1 MVHPVLFNQ
10 NAYFGRGAIAEV
22 PNCAKSMGLT
32 KAFIVTGPVLT
43 RVGTVAKVTDL
54 LDAAGVG
61 YVTYTDIAPNP
72 PIEDITKGVAAFKAS
87 GADFIIGLGGGSPQ
101 DACKAIGIIAANPEF
116 ADVSSLEGLSP
127 TKNPSV
133 PIFGIPTTAGSAS
146 ETTDYYVV
154 TDEAAERKWVA
165 VDPHCMPIVAFVDP
179 DLMDGM
185 PRHLKVA
192 SGLDCLTH
200 AIESYINPDAWAL
213 TEALSKKSFELT
225 AANLAKSADGD
236 KVAGEMMGY
245 SSFIAGMAFSNVGL
259 GLVHSMAHQLGGR
272 LGVDHGE
279 ANGILLAKVMEFN
292 KEFTGEKYRDIA
304 NAFGVADAYT
314 GELASV
320 REEAITAVHDF
331 ALSLG
336 NPATISEVGAKE
348 EDLQPLA
355 EAAFIDACLPGNPR
369 KPTVEE
375 IRGIYASLM

>member
-1 MVHPVLFNQ
+1 MVYPVLFNQ
-10 NAYFGRGAIAEV
+10 NAYFGRGAIKEV
-22 PNCAKSMGLT
+22 PNCAKAMGLT
-32 KAFIVTGPVLT
+32 KAFIVTGPVLK

-54 LDAAGVG
+54 LDTADIA
-61 YVTYTDIAPNP
+61 YEIYTDVKPNP
-72 PIEDITKGVAAFKAS
+72 PVDDIKRGVRAFKES

-101 DACKAIGIIAANPEF
+101 DACKGIGIVAANPEF
-116 ADVSSLEGLSP
+116 ADIVSLEGVAD

-154 TDEAAERKWVA
+154 TDTEKERKFVA

-200 AIESYINPDAWAL
+200 AIESYINPGAWAL

-225 AANLAKSADGD
+225 AQYLPKSAEGD
-236 KVAGEMMGY
+236 KEAGEMMGY

-279 ANGILLAKVMEFN
+279 ANGILLATVMEFN
-292 KEFTGEKYRDIA
+292 KEYTGEKYRDIA
-304 NAFGVADAYT
+304 HAFGVEDSYT
-314 GELASV
+314 GDLEVV
-320 REEAITAVHDF
+320 REEAITAVREF

-336 NPATISEVGAKE
+336 NPATISEVGATE
-348 EDLQPLA
+348 GDLTPLA
-355 EAAFIDACLPGNPR
+355 EAAFVDACLPGNPR
-369 KPTVEE
+369 QPSVEE
-375 IRGIYASLM
+375 IRALYASLM

>member
-1 MVHPVLFNQ
+1 MVYPVLFNQ
-10 NAYFGRGAIAEV
+10 NAYFGRGAIKEIPA
-22 PNCAKSMGLT
+22 CATSMGLT

-54 LDAAGVG
+54 LDAAGIA
-61 YVTYTDIAPNP
+61 YSIYTDVEPNP
-72 PIEDITKGVAAFKAS
+72 PVSNIKQGVKAFKES

-101 DACKAIGIIAANPEF
+101 DACKGIGIVAANPDF
-116 ADVSSLEGLSP
+116 ADVLSLEGAAN
-127 TKNPSV
+127 TANPSV
-133 PIFGIPTTAGSAS
+133 PIFGVPTTAGSAS

-154 TDEAAERKWVA
+154 TDTEKERKFVA

-200 AIESYINPDAWAL
+200 AIESYINPGAWAL

-225 AANLAKSADGD
+225 AANLAASADGD
-236 KVAGEMMGY
+236 KEAGEMMGY

-279 ANGILLAKVMEFN
+279 ANGILLAAVMDFN
-292 KEFTGEKYRDIA
+292 KGFTGEKYRDIA
-304 NAFGVADAYT
+304 HAFGVADAYS
-314 GELASV
+314 GVLEDV
-320 REEAITAVHDF
+320 REEAVAAVRNF

-336 NPATISEVGAKE
+336 NPATISEVGATQA
-348 EDLQPLA
+348 DLTPLA
-355 EAAFIDACLPGNPR
+355 EAAMVDACLPGNPR
-369 KPTVEE
+369 TPTVEE